1 MEKCTTCFVDYLVQC
16 TTEINVFAKLTPETI
31 YQWVI
36 TDKFSRQYSGTFET
50 DADGFWAIPVS
61 ELPEGMLTEYSGTFT
76 LQVFDEP
83 YGQTCAEPIT
93 FKIAQ
98 TFDCIVF
105 NVRAGTRE
113 KNYLGCE
120 F

>member
-1 MEKCTTCFVDYLVQC
+1 MEKCTTCFSDYLVQC
-16 TTEINVFAKLTPETI
+16 NTEINVFAKLGAATV

-36 TDKFSRQYSGTFET
+36 TDKFNRQYSGTFQT
-50 DADGFWAIPVS
+50 DVDGFWSIPVD
-61 ELPEGMLTEYSGTFT
+61 ELPEGLLTEYSGLFK
-76 LQVFDEP
+76 LQVYDDP
-83 YGQTCAEPIT
+83 YGQACNEPVT
-93 FKIAQ
+93 FMMAQ
-98 TFDCIVF
+98 TYDCLQF